1 MDDCKYKCD
10 RCGCEMDSPEWVDAS
25 IDLGEIG
32 VKPEWAAVCPECGSE
47 ELTPMHDCAN
57 DCGNLAEYDAELC
70 DECFGK
76 LVKKLLAFV
85 DDLTPAEREV
95 VGRLNEDENIVNIRD
110 AIRKSGEWLDSRL

>member
-1 MDDCKYKCD
+1 MEEVKYICD
-10 RCGCEMDSPEWVDAS
+10 RCGCQMDSPDWVDAS

-32 VKPEWAAVCPECGSE
+32 IKPEWVAVCPDCGSE
-47 ELTPMHDCAN
+47 DLTAAHDCAN
-57 DCGNLAEYDAELC
+57 DCGNLAECDAELC

-95 VGRLNEDENIVNIRD
+95 VSRLNEGENIVNIRD